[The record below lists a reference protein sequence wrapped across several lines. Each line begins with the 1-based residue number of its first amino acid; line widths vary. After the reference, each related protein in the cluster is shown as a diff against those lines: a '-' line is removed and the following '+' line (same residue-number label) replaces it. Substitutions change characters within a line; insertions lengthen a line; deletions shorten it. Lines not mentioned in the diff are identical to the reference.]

1 MKFMFVCTPIQTDVT
16 LKQRLEL
23 LKATKKW
30 IAQRVKNGTIEVVY
44 NFIEYGGLSIAE
56 LESVEAARDY
66 LADFPA
72 RQLFDWE
79 VTPLLEHKKAIDGSI
94 RRLEKVVKKKK

>member
-1 MKFMFVCTPIQTDVT
+1 MKYMFTCTPIQTQVT
-16 LKQRLEL
+16 PKQRLEL

-30 IAQRVKNGTIEVVY
+30 IDQRVKNGTIEVVY
-44 NFIEYGGLSIAE
+44 NFIEYGGLSIAN
-56 LESVEAARDY
+56 LDSPEAARDY

-72 RQLFDWE
+72 RQLFDWQ

-94 RRLEKVVKKKK
+94 ARLKKALKKK